1 MTNTKFVI
9 KISSIKNDYCKDR
22 KDEDKYYWIVEQS
35 DKKKYIDL
43 NYIKCAKKFAS
54 SKNAKT
60 HLIKKLLEECV
71 NINKNSGF
79 TIVEIDEQYNIISE
93 EKVNIQKLSEE
104 LIAKNPQ
111 YKGTEYYIDKLNK
124 VMLRLHITDYD
135 YNWDK
140 DSAYIKFTYKGEFY
154 KFDHKATSENKLT
167 YGTDCLAQLVL
178 TLEDLARMSERN
190 IYDFSVWISGMK
202 YLPEKTLL
210 PQCFQNLGF
219 KYDYPAKEEL
229 DRAYKELLKI
239 VHPDNGG
246 SNESFISLKKSYEEC
261 LKQI

>member
-1 MTNTKFVI
+1 MDTKFII
-9 KISSIKNDYCKDR
+9 KIDHRDVYQTEN
-22 KDEDKYYWIVEQS
+22 EEKYYYRMRQCCNE
-35 DKKKYIDL
+35 KYAVSSYDIET
-43 NYIKCAKKFAS
+43 AKKFTTA
-54 SKNAKT
+54 KNAKT
-60 HLIKKLLEECV
+60 HLQKIIKECV
-71 NINKNSGF
+71 NINNRSGF
-79 TIVEIDEQYNIISE
+79 TIVEIDGKCNIISE
-93 EKVNIQKLSEE
+93 EKVNVQKLSEE
-104 LIAKNPQ
+104 LSTKNPQ
-111 YKGTEYYIDKLNK
+111 YKSIEYYVDKLNK
-124 VMLRLHITDYD
+124 VMSRLHVINYE

-154 KFDHKATSENKLT
+154 KFDHKATPENKLI

-178 TLEDLARMSERN
+178 TLEDLARMSERD

-219 KYDYPAKEEL
+219 KYDYPSKEEL
-229 DRAYKELLKI
+229 DKAYKELLKI

-246 SNESFISLKKSYEEC
+246 NSESFISLKQSYEEC

>member
-1 MTNTKFVI
+1 MKTKFAI
-9 KISSIKNDYCKDR
+9 KILNIRGDYKNRRD
-22 KDEDKYYWIVEQS
+22 DEKYYYEIHQENKQ
-35 DKKKYIDL
+35 KYVSL
-43 NYIKCAKKFAS
+43 FNIKRAKKFQS
-54 SKNAKT
+54 TKNAKM
-60 HLIKKLLEECV
+60 HLKKLVDECV
-71 NINKNSGF
+71 NINKTSGF
-79 TIVEIDEQYNIISE
+79 KIVEIDEQYNIISE
-93 EKVNIQKLSEE
+93 ENVSIQKLSEE
-104 LIAKNPQ
+104 LVAKSPQ
-111 YKGTEYYIDKLNK
+111 YKGTEYYIDKLSK
-124 VMLRLHITDYD
+124 VMTRLKVDNYE

-154 KFDHKATSENKLT
+154 KFDHKATKENKLT

-190 IYDFSVWISGMK
+190 IYDFSVWISRMK
-202 YLPEKTLL
+202 YLPEKKLL

-219 KYDYPAKEEL
+219 KYDYPSKEEL

-246 SNESFISLKKSYEEC
+246 SSESFISLKKSYEEC

>member
-1 MTNTKFVI
+1 MNTKFII
-9 KISSIKNDYCKDR
+9 KIDYIKDIYQTK
-22 KDEDKYYWIVEQS
+22 KEEKYYCRMRQRYNEKYVVSS
-35 DKKKYIDL
+35 DIE
-43 NYIKCAKKFAS
+43 AAQKFKTA
-54 SKNAKT
+54 KNAKT
-60 HLIKKLLEECV
+60 HLQKIIKECV
-71 NINKNSGF
+71 NINSRSGF
-79 TIVEIDEQYNIISE
+79 TIVEIDGKCNIISE
-93 EKVNIQKLSEE
+93 EKVNVQKLSEE
-104 LIAKNPQ
+104 LTTKNPQ
-111 YKGTEYYIDKLNK
+111 YKSIEYYIDKLNK
-124 VMLRLHITDYD
+124 VMSRLHVINYE

-154 KFDHKATSENKLT
+154 KFDHKATPENKLI

-178 TLEDLARMSERN
+178 TLEDLARMSERD

-219 KYDYPAKEEL
+219 KYDYPSKEEL
-229 DRAYKELLKI
+229 DKAYKELLKI

-246 SNESFISLKKSYEEC
+246 NSESFISLKQSYEEC